1 MVGDQGAIL
10 SGTWSGSPRIIPE
23 QKMQETGEPPATIPS
38 SAGHHRDW
46 INACKGGPPASSNF
60 EYGARL
66 TEIVLL
72 GVAALRTGVTLRWDG
87 PAMKVTNAPHVD
99 PIIQGHF
106 RKGWEI

>member
-10 SGTWSGSPRIIPE
+10 SGVWSGSPRIIPE
-23 QKMQETGEPPATIPS
+23 KKMQDYTQPPATIPRS
-38 SAGHHRDW
+38 SGHHRDW

-72 GVAALRTGVTLRWDG
+72 GVTAIQTGLTLHWDG
-87 PAMKVTNAPHVD
+87 PNMKATNTPQVD
-99 PIIQGHF
+99 PVIHGHF